1 MTVFFSTTPH
11 PSSQEEGTTGCLLL
25 VPTCENNKKIPGVI
39 PTTGIILLLSLKW
52 YAAVPPDVL
61 QIPSTGT
68 CGD

>member
-1 MTVFFSTTPH
+1 M
-11 PSSQEEGTTGCLLL
+11 
-25 VPTCENNKKIPGVI
+25 KKIPGVI

>member
-1 MTVFFSTTPH
+1 MKT
-11 PSSQEEGTTGCLLL
+11 
-25 VPTCENNKKIPGVI
+25 KKNPWRH